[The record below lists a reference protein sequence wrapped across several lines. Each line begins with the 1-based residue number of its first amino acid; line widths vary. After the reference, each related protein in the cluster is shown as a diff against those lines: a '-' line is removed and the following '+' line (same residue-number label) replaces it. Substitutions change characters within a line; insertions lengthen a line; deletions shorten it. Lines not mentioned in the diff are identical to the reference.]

1 MPLKRAL
8 AGRWRQNFD
17 DELRVTPKSLK
28 NHRKNQDVGLLYD
41 LFCDDIFCTKIT
53 KLQKI
58 NAT

>member
-41 LFCDDIFCTKIT
+41 LFCDDIFCTKIA